1 MVFLLSLF
9 VAGVGSVTLGRGT
22 AESVHSPGQVGYGL
36 RPLLHHSVRHGGDQQ
51 QRNLHAAHAYP
62 VQPGQYSLTL
72 FLSTVNTTITLLWAT
87 KTPGRSKKVHM
98 LSTSSFKSASGVVF
112 KSTNS

>member
-9 VAGVGSVTLGRGT
+9 VAGVRSVTLGRGT

-36 RPLLHHSVRHGGDQQ
+36 RPVLHHSVRHGGDQQ

-62 VQPGQYSLTL
+62 VKPGQYSLTL
-72 FLSTVNTTITLLWAT
+72 FLSIVNTTITLL
-87 KTPGRSKKVHM
+87 
-98 LSTSSFKSASGVVF
+98 
-112 KSTNS
+112 